1 MSKIL
6 THNMLEHL
14 ITSETRIKL
23 LLKFFLNPETS
34 GYLRQLA
41 KEFGE
46 STNSIRIELNKL
58 TAAKIL
64 TRKSR
69 GRNKIYQANT
79 QSTIFEDIR
88 NIVLKSTG
96 IDKVMS
102 NIIQNL
108 GELQLAFVRGD
119 YAIGRDSGLIDLVII
134 GSDINKRELER
145 VRQKTEQLIQRKISI
160 LLLTDKEYSKLKS
173 SLEENPALI
182 LYKSKTFRMNQ
193 ALNHFR

>member
-1 MSKIL
+1 
-6 THNMLEHL
+6 MLEHL